1 MNPRHRA
8 APARARTGGT
18 RGSIR
23 TRMAVILAVP
33 TAALVAL
40 VLAATLAQVSAAGRA
55 ATVADDV
62 ELALAAQELI
72 HAVQR
77 ERGLTSGLMGGA
89 TDYRPRVTAQRAASD
104 RARTALDRLLAR
116 RDVRVVRDGL
126 AGFDGLGELR
136 GSVDAGHASRTAVLD
151 RYTAGIARLN
161 TALRGLATSDDPQ
174 LARGLDALRTLG
186 DAKEAMALER
196 GHLNGVF
203 AVGRFTVADYRRFTE
218 VRARKL
224 DALERFRTVATPV
237 RRDALDAA
245 LRTRAAG
252 TAAALE
258 ERALQG
264 AGGRR
269 LGVSPPQWWAAMTTV
284 VDDLRAVQL
293 GVGADVRHRAADLRA
308 AARLRQAA
316 YGGGALLVLVVAV
329 LLWLYTARSIVRPLR
344 TLAAEARDVAERTLP
359 AAVAAVQS
367 GERAGSVEPSRLLTR
382 RDEFAEVAGALDAV
396 RRTAVELASEQA
408 VLRRNSA
415 ESLANLGHRNQNL
428 VRRQL
433 GFITT
438 LERDETD
445 PGALANLFE
454 LDHLATRMRRNAE
467 SLLVL
472 AGRHAPRRW
481 SGPIPVGDV
490 LRSAFAEVEEY
501 RRVTLRRMDDARL
514 AGTAAAEVAHLL
526 AELVENALTFS
537 PPDREV
543 EVQARLADG
552 EYHIAIV
559 DQGVGMD
566 PEALA
571 AANERLRG
579 EGGHLVESARR
590 LGHHVVGRLA
600 GRLGVRVWLHDSP
613 LTGVTARV
621 VLPASLLVEEKAPE
635 PVPEPVPAGAPPE
648 RPVVAPVTTTRNGL
662 VKRSPA
668 APRRPVRPA
677 RTAPPRDPAEVR
689 SVLETFRS
697 GVHRARSA
705 DPDNEE
711 TSP

>member
-1 MNPRHRA
+1 
-8 APARARTGGT
+8 
-18 RGSIR
+18 
-23 TRMAVILAVP
+23 MAVILAVP

-40 VLAATLAQVSAAGRA
+40 VLAATLAQVRAAERA

-72 HAVQR
+72 HSVQR
-77 ERGLTSGLMGGA
+77 ERGLTSGFMGGA
-89 TDYRPRVTAQRAASD
+89 TDYRPRVIAQRAASD

-116 RDVRVVRDGL
+116 RDARVVRDGL

-151 RYTAGIARLN
+151 RYTAAIARLN

-186 DAKEAMALER
+186 DAKEHMALER

-203 AVGRFTVADYRRFTE
+203 AVGRFTAADYRRFTE

-224 DALERFRTVATPV
+224 DALERFRAVATPV

-245 LRTRAAG
+245 LRTGAAS

-258 ERALQG
+258 ERALEG
-264 AGGRR
+264 AAGRR

-284 VDDLRAVQL
+284 VDDLRTVQL
-293 GVGADVRHRAADLRA
+293 GIGADVRHRAADLRA
-308 AARLRQAA
+308 AARVRQAV
-316 YGGGALLVLVVAV
+316 YGAGALLVLVVAI

-359 AAVAAVQS
+359 AAVEAVQS
-367 GERAGSVEPSRLLTR
+367 GERAGPVEPSRLLTR

-481 SGPIPVGDV
+481 SGPIPIGDV

-501 RRVTLRRMDDARL
+501 RRVTLRRTDDAYL

-600 GRLGVRVWLHDSP
+600 ARLGVRVWLHDSP

-621 VLPASLLVEEKAPE
+621 VLPASLLVEERAAE

-648 RPVVAPVTTTRNGL
+648 RPVGPVVTPVTTTRNGL
-662 VKRSPA
+662 VKRTPA
-668 APRRPVRPA
+668 APRRPVRPERA
-677 RTAPPRDPAEVR
+677 VPPRDPAEVR

-705 DPDNEE
+705 DPENEE